1 MLLGVQLKNISMH
14 QRSSSSSSLMKNVS
28 CGCRCRKHTVT
39 LFFRGAEGKEN
50 TLRVTSASGFFK
62 HPPPQLY
69 LCFGVDGIKG
79 TSNNMVIPSTTWLML

>member
-14 QRSSSSSSLMKNVS
+14 QRSSSSSSLMKNVT

-62 HPPPQLY
+62 HPPPSCIYALE
-69 LCFGVDGIKG
+69 L
-79 TSNNMVIPSTTWLML
+79 MVSREPVTTW

>member
-14 QRSSSSSSLMKNVS
+14 QRSSSSSSLMKYVS
-28 CGCRCRKHTVT
+28 CGCRCRKHTVI

-50 TLRVTSASGFFK
+50 TLRMTSASGFFK
-62 HPPPQLY
+62 HPPQLY
-69 LCFGVDGIKG
+69 LCFGADGIKG